1 MEQVFNS
8 LGGYMDKKIKMK
20 RQIEEMREALNN
32 KLSQDILN
40 KDTINIDTLNLSWK
54 LDKLI
59 VDYMKQ
65 EIVDK

>member
-1 MEQVFNS
+1 
-8 LGGYMDKKIKMK
+8 MDKKIKMK
-20 RQIEEMREALNN
+20 RQIEEMRETLNN

-40 KDTINIDTLNLSWK
+40 KDTINMDTLNLSWK